1 MISFP
6 RHVFENKFLG
16 TSFSSRNLLIL
27 EIIPGQKVIKVCIF
41 LEIFQTYI
49 IYVLKINVKNNS
61 NFQYISALLKLYQL
75 GFNSIF
81 APKRTLDPHQTRWVL
96 WLHLKMWRKI
106 LCVPTDWRTRLTA
119 QPRETVG
126 PPPSRPRAQPHTS
139 HSDYMFH

>member
-1 MISFP
+1 MISFLP
-6 RHVFENKFLG
+6 HVFENKFLG

-81 APKRTLDPHQTRWVL
+81 APKRTLDPHQTR
-96 WLHLKMWRKI
+96 
-106 LCVPTDWRTRLTA
+106 
-119 QPRETVG
+119 
-126 PPPSRPRAQPHTS
+126 
-139 HSDYMFH
+139 